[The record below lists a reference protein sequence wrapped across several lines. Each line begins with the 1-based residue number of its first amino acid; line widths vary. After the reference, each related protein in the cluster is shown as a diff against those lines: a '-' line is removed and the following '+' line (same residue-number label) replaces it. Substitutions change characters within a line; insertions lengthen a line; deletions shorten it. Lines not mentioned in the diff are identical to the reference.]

1 MDPLYFS
8 SGLAWAGPAPLHPGI
23 AKTTGGVAA
32 QRAAWP
38 LDGGLGSST
47 SAAHFKVRR
56 RMLVL
61 GFVRLRATLTLPAA
75 ASAVLATASTVLAV
89 TSAVLAVTPTV
100 LAAAPAL
107 AAQDR
112 DASNPDSVA
121 LHEEAKEV
129 QARFERF
136 REERIP
142 PELGG
147 FGRGC
152 DEIVG
157 RFCLRFESGE
167 DESEWTVPEE
177 PVEFGMARVQVLRE
191 LADIHAQ
198 IPRDSWILGQRVFYM
213 GEVGN
218 WQGAENLLTDR
229 CGGGNWWC
237 TSLLGFVRHAQGD
250 WNMAADLFALAVNQ
264 IPEGEDFLSLGLLL
278 DPDAYDVYENASDQA
293 AAEER
298 LWLLSDPLYLVDGN
312 DRMTEQYARAVLIR
326 MRREAVNP
334 YGVEWG
340 DDIEELTL
348 RYGAEGA
355 WERRRALPNGTLQDT
370 RSIVGRHHPKSQEFL
385 PPDLAL
391 DDPALVAP
399 GDWTLEQRRPWTGY
413 APPYAPDLNA
423 LETQV
428 ARFRRGDSLLVAGAF
443 APEEEDAFTDSRRE
457 TMNPR
462 IVDLRAQ
469 RDVDRADQQA
479 RLNPFG
485 TIPEEPQPF
494 IVEEPQPEGPVQSAL
509 FLIDTESGARHEIH
523 GEGPRGAFRLQV
535 PNGRYVVGIEAFSP
549 DAKEAWRDRHGLWQD
564 PIVPG
569 LAAVSDLLILS
580 GGGEIPTSLDEALPT
595 ALPAVRIQVG
605 QPFKVAWELY
615 GLQIGESANVRIG
628 VDQGGPG
635 FFRRI
640 GQFLRVLQPDS
651 PVVLSF
657 ADAAPDRL
665 GTVFRA
671 VQLNLPDLEPGEYVL
686 TVEIELPGREP
697 MTVDRPIVIV
707 P

>member
-1 MDPLYFS
+1 M
-8 SGLAWAGPAPLHPGI
+8 
-23 AKTTGGVAA
+23 
-32 QRAAWP
+32 
-38 LDGGLGSST
+38 
-47 SAAHFKVRR
+47 
-56 RMLVL
+56 L
-61 GFVRLRATLTLPAA
+61 GFVRTPPKLILLAA
-75 ASAVLATASTVLAV
+75 AFA
-89 TSAVLAVTPTV
+89 V

-107 AAQDR
+107 AAQSLDT
-112 DASNPDSVA
+112 SNPDSVA
-121 LHEEAKEV
+121 LHEKAKEA

-142 PELGG
+142 PELAGYGG
-147 FGRGC
+147 GC

-157 RFCLRFESGE
+157 RFCLRFEDGE

-177 PVEFGMARVQVLRE
+177 PIEFGMARVQVLEE
-191 LADIHAQ
+191 LAEIHAQ

-213 GEVGN
+213 GEVGD
-218 WQGAENLLTDR
+218 WRGAENLIRR

-237 TSLLGFVRHAQGD
+237 TSLLGFVRHEQGD
-250 WNMAADLFALAVNQ
+250 WNMAADLFALA
-264 IPEGEDFLSLGLLL
+264 ISKMPEGESFLSLELLL
-278 DPDAYDVYENASDQA
+278 DPDALEVYEGASDQA

-312 DRMTEQYARAVLIR
+312 DRMTEQYVRAVLVR

-355 WERRRALPNGTLQDT
+355 WERRRGIPNGTLQDT

-385 PPDLAL
+385 PPDEAL
-391 DDPALVAP
+391 EDPALVAP

-443 APEEEDAFTDSRRE
+443 APEEEDAVTDSRRQ
-457 TMNPR
+457 TRNPR
-462 IVDLRAQ
+462 IVDLRA
-469 RDVDRADQQA
+469 RRNEDRGDRQA

-485 TIPEEPQPF
+485 RPPEEPEPF
-494 IVEEPQPEGPVQSAL
+494 IAEEQEPEGPVQSAL
-509 FLIDTESGARHEIH
+509 FLIDIESGAQHEVH
-523 GEGPRGAFRLQV
+523 GEDPSGVYQLQV

-549 DAKEAWRDRHGLWQD
+549 DAKEAWRDRYGLWQD
-564 PIVPG
+564 PISPG
-569 LAAVSDLLILS
+569 LAAVSDLLILA
-580 GGGEIPTSLDEALPT
+580 GGGEIPTSFEEALPT
-595 ALPAVRIQVG
+595 ALPAVRIRAG
-605 QPFKVAWELY
+605 ESFKVAWELY

-628 VDQGGPG
+628 IDEGGVG
-635 FFRRI
+635 FFRAV
-640 GQFLRVLQPDS
+640 GQFLRVLEPDS
-651 PVVLSF
+651 PVLMTYQ
-657 ADAAPDRL
+657 DAGPDVL

-671 VQLNLPDLEPGEYVL
+671 VQLTLPPDLEPGEYTL
-686 TVEIELPGREP
+686 TVEIELAGREP
-697 MTVDRPIVIV
+697 MTVPRPIIV
-707 P
+707 VP

>member
-1 MDPLYFS
+1 M
-8 SGLAWAGPAPLHPGI
+8 
-23 AKTTGGVAA
+23 
-32 QRAAWP
+32 
-38 LDGGLGSST
+38 
-47 SAAHFKVRR
+47 
-56 RMLVL
+56 L
-61 GFVRLRATLTLPAA
+61 GFVRTRPKLILLAVAF
-75 ASAVLATASTVLAV
+75 AVLAG
-89 TSAVLAVTPTV
+89 
-100 LAAAPAL
+100 APAL
-107 AAQDR
+107 AAQSLDT
-112 DASNPDSVA
+112 SNPDSVA
-121 LHEEAKEV
+121 LHEKAKEA

-142 PELGG
+142 PELAGYGG
-147 FGRGC
+147 GC
-152 DEIVG
+152 DEIIG
-157 RFCLRFESGE
+157 RFCLRFEDGE

-191 LADIHAQ
+191 LAEVHAQ

-213 GEVGN
+213 GEVGD
-218 WQGAENLLTDR
+218 WRGAESLIRR

-237 TSLLGFVRHAQGD
+237 TSLLGFVRHEQGD
-250 WNMAADLFALAVNQ
+250 WNTAADLFALAITQ
-264 IPEGEDFLSLGLLL
+264 MPEGESFLSLGLLL
-278 DPDAYDVYENASDQA
+278 DPDALEVYEGASDQA

-312 DRMTEQYARAVLIR
+312 DRMTEQYARAVLVR

-355 WERRRALPNGTLQDT
+355 WERRRGIPNGTLQDT

-385 PPDLAL
+385 PPDEAL
-391 DDPALVAP
+391 EDPALVAP

-443 APEEEDAFTDSRRE
+443 APEEEDAVTDSRRQ
-457 TMNPR
+457 TRNPR
-462 IVDLRAQ
+462 IVDLRA
-469 RDVDRADQQA
+469 RRNEDRGDQQA

-485 TIPEEPQPF
+485 RSPEEPEPF
-494 IVEEPQPEGPVQSAL
+494 IAEEPEPEGPVQSAL
-509 FLIDTESGARHEIH
+509 FLIDIESGAQHEVH
-523 GEGPRGAFRLQV
+523 GEGPSGVFQLQV
-535 PNGRYVVGIEAFSP
+535 PNGRYVIAIEAFSP

-564 PIVPG
+564 PIIPG
-569 LAAVSDLLILS
+569 LAAMSDLLILA

-595 ALPAVRIQVG
+595 ALPAVRIRAG
-605 QPFKVAWELY
+605 EPFKVAWELY
-615 GLQIGESANVRIG
+615 GLQIGESASVRIG

-635 FFRRI
+635 LFRQL
-640 GQFLRVLQPDS
+640 GQFLRVLEPDS
-651 PVVLSF
+651 PVVMTYQ
-657 ADAAPDRL
+657 DAGPDVL
-665 GTVFRA
+665 GRVFRA
-671 VQLNLPDLEPGEYVL
+671 VQLNLPDLEPGEYTL
-686 TVEIELPGREP
+686 TVEVELAGREP
-697 MTVDRPIVIV
+697 MVVPAPIVIV

>member
-1 MDPLYFS
+1 M
-8 SGLAWAGPAPLHPGI
+8 
-23 AKTTGGVAA
+23 
-32 QRAAWP
+32 
-38 LDGGLGSST
+38 
-47 SAAHFKVRR
+47 
-56 RMLVL
+56 L
-61 GFVRLRATLTLPAA
+61 GFTRTRPRLILPAA
-75 ASAVLATASTVLAV
+75 AFAVLAAT
-89 TSAVLAVTPTV
+89 
-100 LAAAPAL
+100 PAL

-112 DASNPDSVA
+112 DAANPDSVS
-121 LHEEAKEV
+121 LHERAKEV

-142 PELGG
+142 PELAGY
-147 FGRGC
+147 GRGC

-157 RFCLRFESGE
+157 RFCLRFEEGE

-177 PVEFGMARVQVLRE
+177 PIEFGMARVQVLQE
-191 LADIHAQ
+191 LAEIHGQ

-218 WQGAENLLTDR
+218 WQGAASLISR

-237 TSLLGFVRHAQGD
+237 TSLLGFVRHEQGD
-250 WNMAADLFALAVNQ
+250 WNTAADLFALAITQ
-264 IPEGEDFLSLGLLL
+264 MPEGETFLSLGLLL
-278 DPDAYDVYENASDQA
+278 DPDALEVYENASDQA

-348 RYGAEGA
+348 RYGAERA
-355 WERRRALPNGTLQDT
+355 WERRRSLPNGTLQDT

-391 DDPALVAP
+391 EDPAQVAP

-428 ARFRRGDSLLVAGAF
+428 ARFRRGDSLLVVGAF
-443 APEEEDAFTDSRRE
+443 APQEEDATVDSRRQS
-457 TMNPR
+457 MNPR

-469 RDVDRADQQA
+469 RNEDRGDQQA

-485 TIPEEPQPF
+485 APPEEPLPLP
-494 IVEEPQPEGPVQSAL
+494 VEERQPEGPVQSAL
-509 FLIDTESGARHEIH
+509 FLIDTESGEQHEVR
-523 GEGPRGAFRLQV
+523 GEGPSGVYQLQV

-549 DAKEAWRDRHGLWQD
+549 DAKQAWRDRHGLWQD
-564 PIVPG
+564 PLAPG
-569 LAAVSDLLILS
+569 LAAVSDLLILA
-580 GGGEIPTSLDEALPT
+580 GGGEIPTSLEEALPT
-595 ALPAVRIQVG
+595 ALSAVRVRAG
-605 QPFKVAWELY
+605 EPFKLAWELY
-615 GLQIGESANVRIG
+615 GLQIGESATVRIG
-628 VDQGGPG
+628 IDEGGVG
-635 FFRRI
+635 FFRAV

-651 PVVLSF
+651 PVLMTYQ
-657 ADAAPDRL
+657 DAGPDVL
-665 GTVFRA
+665 GTVFRS
-671 VQLNLPDLEPGEYVL
+671 VQLSLPPDLEPGEYTL
-686 TVEIELPGREP
+686 TVEIALAGREP
-697 MTVDRPIVIV
+697 MTVPRPIIIV

>member
-1 MDPLYFS
+1 M
-8 SGLAWAGPAPLHPGI
+8 
-23 AKTTGGVAA
+23 
-32 QRAAWP
+32 
-38 LDGGLGSST
+38 
-47 SAAHFKVRR
+47 
-56 RMLVL
+56 L
-61 GFVRLRATLTLPAA
+61 GFVRTRPKLILPAA
-75 ASAVLATASTVLAV
+75 VSAI
-89 TSAVLAVTPTV
+89 

-107 AAQDR
+107 AAQNR
-112 DASNPDSVA
+112 DTSNPDSVA
-121 LHEEAKEV
+121 LHREAKDI

-157 RFCLRFESGE
+157 RFCLRFEDGE

-177 PVEFGMARVQVLRE
+177 PIEFGMARVQVLRE
-191 LADIHAQ
+191 LAEIHNQ

-213 GEVGN
+213 GEVGD
-218 WQGAENLLTDR
+218 WRGAENLIRR

-237 TSLLGFVRHAQGD
+237 TSLLGFVRHEQGD
-250 WNMAADLFALAVNQ
+250 WNTAADMFALAMTQ
-264 IPEGEDFLSLGLLL
+264 MPEGEDFLSFRLLL
-278 DPDAYDVYENASDQA
+278 DPDALEVYEDASDKA

-348 RYGAEGA
+348 RYGAEAA

-385 PPDLAL
+385 PPDEAL
-391 DDPALVAP
+391 EDPAQVAP

-443 APEEEDAFTDSRRE
+443 APEEEDAFADSRRQ
-457 TMNPR
+457 TRNPR
-462 IVDLRAQ
+462 GVIDLRA
-469 RDVDRADQQA
+469 RRNEDRGDRQA
-479 RLNPFG
+479 RLSPFARP
-485 TIPEEPQPF
+485 PEEPQPF
-494 IVEEPQPEGPVQSAL
+494 IIEEPKPEGPVQSAL
-509 FLIDTESGARHEIH
+509 FLIDTESGAQYEVH
-523 GEGPRGAFRLQV
+523 GEGSSGVFQLQV

-549 DAKEAWRDRHGLWQD
+549 DAKQAWRDRHGLWQD
-564 PIVPG
+564 PLVPG
-569 LAAVSDLLILS
+569 LAAVSDLLILA
-580 GGGEIPTSLDEALPT
+580 GGGEIPTSLDEALPS
-595 ALPAVRIQVG
+595 ALPAARIRAG
-605 QPFKVAWELY
+605 EAFKVAWELY
-615 GLQIGESANVRIG
+615 GLQIGESASVRIG

-635 FFRRI
+635 FFRRL
-640 GQFLRVLQPDS
+640 GQFLRVLEPDS
-651 PVVLSF
+651 PVVMTYQ
-657 ADAAPDRL
+657 DAGPDVL

-671 VQLNLPDLEPGEYVL
+671 VQLNLPDLEPGEYTL
-686 TVEIELPGREP
+686 TVEIELSGREA
-697 MTVDRPIVIV
+697 MTVARPIVIV

>member
-1 MDPLYFS
+1 M
-8 SGLAWAGPAPLHPGI
+8 
-23 AKTTGGVAA
+23 
-32 QRAAWP
+32 
-38 LDGGLGSST
+38 
-47 SAAHFKVRR
+47 
-56 RMLVL
+56 L
-61 GFVRLRATLTLPAA
+61 GFVATRAKLILPAA
-75 ASAVLATASTVLAV
+75 AAAVFGV
-89 TSAVLAVTPTV
+89 
-100 LAAAPAL
+100 APAF
-107 AAQDR
+107 AAESQ

-142 PELGG
+142 PELAGY
-147 FGRGC
+147 GRGC

-157 RFCLRFESGE
+157 RFCLRFEDGE

-177 PVEFGMARVQVLRE
+177 PVAFGMARVQVLQE
-191 LADIHAQ
+191 LAEIHNQ

-218 WQGAENLLTDR
+218 WQGAENLIRR

-237 TSLLGFVRHAQGD
+237 TSLLGFVRHSQGD
-250 WNMAADLFALAVNQ
+250 WNTAADLFALAVTQ
-264 IPEGEDFLSLGLLL
+264 LPEGEDFLALGLLL
-278 DPDAYDVYENASDQA
+278 DPDALEVYEDASDQA

-355 WERRRALPNGTLQDT
+355 WERRRALPNASLQDT

-385 PPDLAL
+385 PPDEAL
-391 DDPALVAP
+391 TDPAEVAA

-443 APEEEDAFTDSRRE
+443 APEDEDAFVDSRRQSN
-457 TMNPR
+457 NPR
-462 IVDLRAQ
+462 GVIDLRAQ
-469 RDVDRADQQA
+469 RNQDRGDQQA
-479 RLNPFG
+479 RLNPFA
-485 TIPEEPQPF
+485 IPTEEP
-494 IVEEPQPEGPVQSAL
+494 EPLIAEVPVPEGPVQSAL
-509 FLIDTESGARHEIH
+509 FLIDTESGAQHEVH
-523 GEGPRGAFRLQV
+523 GEGPSGVFQLQV

-549 DAKEAWRDRHGLWQD
+549 DAKEAWRDRFGLYQN
-564 PIVPG
+564 PIPPG
-569 LAAVSDLLILS
+569 LAAMSDLLILA
-580 GGGEIPTSLDEALPT
+580 GGGEIPNSLGEALPT
-595 ALPAVRIQVG
+595 ALPAVRIRAG
-605 QPFKVAWELY
+605 APFKVAWELY

-635 FFRRI
+635 FFRRL
-640 GQFLRVLQPDS
+640 GQFLRVLEPDS

-657 ADAAPDRL
+657 PDAGPDVL

-671 VQLNLPDLEPGEYVL
+671 VQLNLPDLEPGEYTL

-697 MTVDRPIVIV
+697 MTAATAIVIV

>member
-1 MDPLYFS
+1 M
-8 SGLAWAGPAPLHPGI
+8 
-23 AKTTGGVAA
+23 
-32 QRAAWP
+32 
-38 LDGGLGSST
+38 
-47 SAAHFKVRR
+47 
-56 RMLVL
+56 L
-61 GFVRLRATLTLPAA
+61 GFVRTRPKLILLAVAF
-75 ASAVLATASTVLAV
+75 AVLAG
-89 TSAVLAVTPTV
+89 
-100 LAAAPAL
+100 APAL
-107 AAQDR
+107 AAQSLDT
-112 DASNPDSVA
+112 SNPDSVA
-121 LHEEAKEV
+121 LHEKAKEA

-142 PELGG
+142 PELAGYGG
-147 FGRGC
+147 GC
-152 DEIVG
+152 DEIIG
-157 RFCLRFESGE
+157 RFCLRFEDGE

-191 LADIHAQ
+191 LAEVHAQ

-213 GEVGN
+213 GEVGD
-218 WQGAENLLTDR
+218 WRGAESLIRR

-237 TSLLGFVRHAQGD
+237 TSLLGFVRHEQGE
-250 WNMAADLFALAVNQ
+250 WNTAADLFALAITQ
-264 IPEGEDFLSLGLLL
+264 MPEGETFLSLGLLL
-278 DPDAYDVYENASDQA
+278 DPDALEVYEGASDQA

-312 DRMTEQYARAVLIR
+312 DRMTEQYARAVLVR

-355 WERRRALPNGTLQDT
+355 WERRRGIPNGTLQDT

-385 PPDLAL
+385 PPDEAL
-391 DDPALVAP
+391 EDPALVAP

-443 APEEEDAFTDSRRE
+443 APEEEDAVTDSRRQ
-457 TMNPR
+457 TRNPR
-462 IVDLRAQ
+462 IVDLRA
-469 RDVDRADQQA
+469 RRNEDRGDQQA

-485 TIPEEPQPF
+485 RSPEEPEPF
-494 IVEEPQPEGPVQSAL
+494 IAEEPEPEGPVQSAL
-509 FLIDTESGARHEIH
+509 FLIDIESGAQHEVH
-523 GEGPRGAFRLQV
+523 GEGPSGVFQLQV
-535 PNGRYVVGIEAFSP
+535 PNGRYVIAIEAFSP

-564 PIVPG
+564 PIIPG
-569 LAAVSDLLILS
+569 LAAMSDLLILA

-595 ALPAVRIQVG
+595 ALPAVRIRAG
-605 QPFKVAWELY
+605 EPFKVAWELY
-615 GLQIGESANVRIG
+615 GLQIGESASVRIG

-635 FFRRI
+635 LFRQL
-640 GQFLRVLQPDS
+640 GQFLRVLEPDS
-651 PVVLSF
+651 PVVMTYQ
-657 ADAAPDRL
+657 DAGPDVL
-665 GTVFRA
+665 GRVFRA
-671 VQLNLPDLEPGEYVL
+671 VQLNLPDLEPGEYTL
-686 TVEIELPGREP
+686 TVEVELAGREP
-697 MTVDRPIVIV
+697 MVVPAPIVIV

>member
-1 MDPLYFS
+1 
-8 SGLAWAGPAPLHPGI
+8 
-23 AKTTGGVAA
+23 
-32 QRAAWP
+32 
-38 LDGGLGSST
+38 
-47 SAAHFKVRR
+47 
-56 RMLVL
+56 MLVPT
-61 GFVRLRATLTLPAA
+61 FVTTRARLILLAA
-75 ASAVLATASTVLAV
+75 ACAVLVTTAST
-89 TSAVLAVTPTV
+89 T
-100 LAAAPAL
+100 

-112 DASNPDSVA
+112 GEADPDSVS
-121 LHEEAKEV
+121 LLEQAKEA

-136 REERIP
+136 REDRIP

-147 FGRGC
+147 FGGGC

-167 DESEWTVPEE
+167 DESEWSVPEE
-177 PVEFGMARVQVLRE
+177 PVEFGMARVRVLRE
-191 LADIHAQ
+191 LREIHDQ

-213 GEVGN
+213 GEVGD
-218 WQGAENLLTDR
+218 WQGAENLIRR

-250 WNMAADLFALAVNQ
+250 WNTAADLFALAVDQ
-264 IPEGEDFLSLGLLL
+264 MPDGEEFLSLGLLL
-278 DPDAYDVYENASDQA
+278 DPDALDVYESASDRA

-312 DRMTEQYARAVLIR
+312 DRMTEQFARAVLVR

-340 DDIEELTL
+340 DDVEELTL
-348 RYGAEGA
+348 RYGAEKA
-355 WERRRALPNGTLQDT
+355 WERRRALPNGQLQDT

-385 PPDLAL
+385 PPDEAL
-391 DDPALVAP
+391 EDPAQVAP

-443 APEEEDAFTDSRRE
+443 APEEENVETDSRRQ
-457 TMNPR
+457 TRNPR
-462 IVDLRAQ
+462 IVDLRGQ
-469 RDVDRADQQA
+469 RNQDRGDQQA
-479 RLNPFG
+479 RTNPFG
-485 TIPEEPQPF
+485 RPPEEPQPF
-494 IVEEPQPEGPVQSAL
+494 LVEEPEPEGPVQSGL
-509 FLIDTESGARHEIH
+509 FLIDTEGGTTHQVL
-523 GEGPRGAFRLQV
+523 GEGPRGAFQLQV
-535 PNGRYVVGIEAFSP
+535 PNGRYVVGIEAFSA

-569 LAAVSDLLILS
+569 LAAVSDLLILE

-595 ALPAVRIQVG
+595 ALPAVRIRAG
-605 QPFKVAWELY
+605 EAFKAAWELY
-615 GLQIGESANVRIG
+615 GLAIGESATVRIG
-628 VDQGGPG
+628 VDQGGQG
-635 FFRRI
+635 FLRRL
-640 GQFLRVLQPDS
+640 GQFLRVLEPDS
-651 PVVLSF
+651 PVVMTYE
-657 ADAAPDRL
+657 DAGPDVL

-671 VQLNLPDLEPGEYVL
+671 VQLNLPDLEPGEYTM
-686 TVEIELPGREP
+686 TVEIELAGREP
-697 MTVDRPIVIV
+697 MVIARPIVIV